1 MLIIIGSDHIG
12 YELKNTIKFFL
23 IEKYPKIIIED
34 IGVYSKKSIDYPGIA
49 QAVAMRVLEKSGSL
63 GILICKSGIGMSIAA
78 NRFRGIRCA
87 LCHDIQSTELSKQH
101 NNANIL
107 SIGSESKSDNKLLI
121 VDKFINTEFE
131 GGRHQPKIDL
141 LDNIRSRYI

>member
-1 MLIIIGSDHIG
+1 M
-12 YELKNTIKFFL
+12 
-23 IEKYPKIIIED
+23 IED
-34 IGVYSKKSIDYPGIA
+34 IGSYSKKSIDYPGVA

-78 NRFRGIRCA
+78 NRFRGTRCA
-87 LCHDIQSTELSKQH
+87 LCVDIQSAELSKQH

-107 SIGSESKSDNKLLI
+107 SLGSESKGDNKLLI

-131 GGRHQPKIDL
+131 GGSHQQRIDL
-141 LDNIRSRYI
+141 LDNIKNRYI